1 MYYVFDAKG
10 DDRGH
15 YKTLRGA
22 IAKARRRSAAM
33 EGMRHAVMNSEDS
46 VLVFETRD
54 GVEQDAK
61 ALQEAAAK
69 EFADMLA
76 KTRT

>member
-1 MYYVFDAKG
+1 MYIVFDGVG

-33 EGMRHAVMNSEDS
+33 EGMRHAVMRADDG
-46 VLVFETRD
+46 VLVFEIRD
-54 GVEQDAK
+54 GVAMDEK
-61 ALQEAAAK
+61 EIALHAAN
-69 EFADMLA
+69 EFADYIA
-76 KTRT
+76 RSRT